1 MPPRLFPRI
10 PARIPARMLA
20 LAMVFALAV
29 LAAPSVTPAAWAQQ
43 PAKPAAEA
51 KPEGQA
57 IPDTPKK
64 DTGVDGRRTPVGIE
78 HADTDVVGTR
88 MVYHLKELLG
98 RSSLM
103 GLTTKDEKKLVL
115 AIQTR
120 EEFTGRPAVSSI
132 YSVAWLYSA
141 KDGTLRY
148 FLSADTGIVDAVT
161 LEQTVEALLVKTD
174 KMAATYGYL
183 FQ

>member
-1 MPPRLFPRI
+1 MHSRAVARLKI
-10 PARIPARMLA
+10 PAAA
-20 LAMVFALAV
+20 LFILVV
-29 LAAPSVTPAAWAQQ
+29 LTLFAAPAVAQSPSQ
-43 PAKPAAEA
+43 AKPAPEA
-51 KPEGQA
+51 QA

-64 DTGVDGRRTPVGIE
+64 ETGVDGRRTPVALE
-78 HADTDVVGTR
+78 HTDMDVVGAR
-88 MVYHLKELLG
+88 MVYHMKELLG

-115 AIQTR
+115 VIQTR

-141 KDGTLRY
+141 KDGSLRY
-148 FLSADTGIVDAVT
+148 FLSSDTGIVDAAT

>member
-1 MPPRLFPRI
+1 MPPGFFPRF
-10 PARIPARMLA
+10 PARLA
-20 LAMVFALAV
+20 VLAVVFALAL
-29 LAAPSVTPAAWAQQ
+29 LAAPAAGQAQQ
-43 PAKPAAEA
+43 QAKTAPEA

-78 HADTDVVGTR
+78 HTDTDVVGTR
-88 MVYHLKELLG
+88 LAYHLKELLG

-103 GLTTKDEKKLVL
+103 TLTTKDEKKLVL
-115 AIQTR
+115 VIHTR

-148 FLSADTGIVDAVT
+148 FLSGDTGIVDAVT

>member
-1 MPPRLFPRI
+1 MTCR
-10 PARIPARMLA
+10 AAVLA
-20 LAMVFALAV
+20 VCFALAL
-29 LAAPSVTPAAWAQQ
+29 LAAPASGQAQQ
-43 PAKPAAEA
+43 QAKPAPEA

-64 DTGVDGRRTPVGIE
+64 DTGVDGRRTPVAIE
-78 HADTDVVGTR
+78 HKDTDVVGTR
-88 MVYHLKELLG
+88 MVYHMKELLG

-103 GLTTKDEKKLVL
+103 SLTTKDEKKLVL
-115 AIQTR
+115 VIQTR
-120 EEFTGRPAVSSI
+120 EEFSGRPAVSSI

-141 KDGTLRY
+141 KDGALRY
-148 FLSADTGIVDAVT
+148 FLSADTGIVDAAT
-161 LEQTVEALLVKTD
+161 LEQTVEALLVATD

>member
-1 MPPRLFPRI
+1 MPRPYRFAPFLTVL
-10 PARIPARMLA
+10 AVAALLA
-20 LAMVFALAV
+20 LAVPTTALAQ
-29 LAAPSVTPAAWAQQ
+29 AD
-43 PAKPAAEA
+43 KPAVAA

-64 DTGVDGRRTPVGIE
+64 DMGVDGRRTPVAIE
-78 HADTDVVGTR
+78 HGDTDVVGTR

-103 GLTTKDEKKLVL
+103 SLTTKDEKKLVL
-115 AIQTR
+115 AIQTQT
-120 EEFTGRPAVSSI
+120 EFTGRPAVSSI

-148 FLSADTGIVDAVT
+148 YLSSDTGIVDAAT
-161 LEQTVEALLVKTD
+161 LEQTVEAILAKTD

>member
-1 MPPRLFPRI
+1 MLRFFRFA
-10 PARIPARMLA
+10 PALSILAMAVLLA
-20 LAMVFALAV
+20 LSVQTAALA
-29 LAAPSVTPAAWAQQ
+29 QQ
-43 PAKPAAEA
+43 DKPAAAA

-64 DTGVDGRRTPVGIE
+64 DMGVDGRRTPVAIE
-78 HADTDVVGTR
+78 HGSTDVVGTR

-103 GLTTKDEKKLVL
+103 TLTTKDEKKLVL

-148 FLSADTGIVDAVT
+148 FLSAETGIVDAAS
-161 LEQTVEALLVKTD
+161 LEQTVEAILAKTD
-174 KMAATYGYL
+174 KMAGTYGYL

>member
-1 MPPRLFPRI
+1 MPRRYRFAPILTVL
-10 PARIPARMLA
+10 AVAALMA
-20 LAMVFALAV
+20 LAMPTT
-29 LAAPSVTPAAWAQQ
+29 APAQ
-43 PAKPAAEA
+43 ADKPAPAA

-64 DTGVDGRRTPVGIE
+64 DVGVDGRRTPVAIE
-78 HADTDVVGTR
+78 HGDTDVVGTR

-103 GLTTKDEKKLVL
+103 SLTTKDEKKLVL
-115 AIQTR
+115 VIQTQA
-120 EEFTGRPAVSSI
+120 EFTGRPAVSSI

-148 FLSADTGIVDAVT
+148 YLSSDIGIVDAAT
-161 LEQTVEALLVKTD
+161 LEQTVEAVLTKTD

>member
-1 MPPRLFPRI
+1 MPRRYRFAPILTVL
-10 PARIPARMLA
+10 AVAALMA
-20 LAMVFALAV
+20 LAMPTT
-29 LAAPSVTPAAWAQQ
+29 APAQ
-43 PAKPAAEA
+43 ADKPAPAA

-64 DTGVDGRRTPVGIE
+64 DVGVDGRRTPVAIE
-78 HADTDVVGTR
+78 HGDTDVVGTR

-103 GLTTKDEKKLVL
+103 SLTTKDEKKLVL
-115 AIQTR
+115 VIQTQA
-120 EEFTGRPAVSSI
+120 EFTAARPSAPSTPWPGSI
-132 YSVAWLYSA
+132 RPRTAPCATTCPRISA
-141 KDGTLRY
+141 SWTRP
-148 FLSADTGIVDAVT
+148 T
-161 LEQTVEALLVKTD
+161 LEQTVEAVLTKTD